1 MRCGLRERIFQVRC
15 GKANVSQKILRSIH
29 MEGGEIQTRDRTPH
43 VLPSSPMVT
52 DGVIAGQS
60 GANVRT
66 WGVGLYGI
74 LRLYLPNSPSS
85 S

>member
-1 MRCGLRERIFQVRC
+1 
-15 GKANVSQKILRSIH
+15 